1 MSTLG
6 TTVRDLQRSLFER
19 PDDLMLDIGA
29 GGELLLA
36 RLRAAISLLLFLLP
50 LLNWLTDGTLQETL
64 AGLTGVILANVLAQ
78 AWLALA
84 KHRRRYRWLPFVTS
98 ASDLGMVTL
107 VLVLLLRIDPAG
119 ALNSMVVFAI
129 YLLVIFVTALRNDGR
144 VTLFA
149 GALALLQYGG
159 LVLWTFLSQPPDTL
173 LFSPEYGT
181 ASVSNQAQRVV
192 LLVATTLITAV
203 IVYRMQRLVA
213 MSGIDGLTGLP
224 NRALLVHRV
233 PQMLE
238 DAREE
243 GAPITLALIDLDH
256 FKRINDELGHLAG
269 DRALRHA
276 VRCLREPAE
285 PGEMMIRIGGE
296 QFVLLL
302 RHPMGTAWERVE
314 ALRRRLADTPFVPE
328 AGEAHRSMT
337 FSAGLA
343 SFPQD
348 GADVSSLMRQAD
360 LRLRA
365 AKRLGRNR
373 TVARDEPA

>member
-107 VLVLLLRIDPAG
+107 VLVLLLRIEPAA

-129 YLLVIFVTALRNDGR
+129 YLLVIVASALRNDGR
-144 VTLFA
+144 VTLFT
-149 GALALLQYGG
+149 GALALLLYGG
-159 LVLWTFLSQPPDTL
+159 LALWTLLALPPDAV
-173 LFSPEYGT
+173 LFAPDYGT
-181 ASVSNQAQRVV
+181 VTISSQAQRIV

-224 NRALLVHRV
+224 NRSHLIHRV
-233 PQMLE
+233 PQLLTE
-238 DAREE
+238 ARDE
-243 GAPITLALIDLDH
+243 GTPLTLALIDLDH
-256 FKRINDELGHLAG
+256 FKRINDDLGHLAG

-276 VRCLREPAE
+276 VQCLRPAAG